1 MEHKI
6 GINLTLF
13 SLVYVIALFLE
24 LIFNR
29 EFLAGVIPIG
39 MIANTPVVERAFSI
53 MFVIGAVAFGMVLIM
68 QPILLGS
75 AAYIGKLNRPGKI
88 LLWTSLYLSILLDL
102 VHVIYGV
109 NNTSFDPPAL
119 FSLVYVLILISAML
133 FIITYLRKWIL
144 LLLLIPDFLAYGTL
158 IGNWL
163 IQIMNSSVFGSITA
177 ICGELMSYSVL
188 VVGAGFL
195 IYAIKRGISVKLMIP
210 FVVLAI
216 VVGTMVYTNAIP
228 GLGIMI
234 GVVFPYIFGIL
245 GVRNWMP
252 PLIFAIGIMGLGSA
266 FLLYKKDP
274 ALSLSCFTLLFGSL
288 IFDSV
293 STTVYLLIPL
303 TAVAIQ
309 PLFGTI
315 LEGQGLKGDR

>member
-1 MEHKI
+1 
-6 GINLTLF
+6 
-13 SLVYVIALFLE
+13 
-24 LIFNR
+24 
-29 EFLAGVIPIG
+29 
-39 MIANTPVVERAFSI
+39 
-53 MFVIGAVAFGMVLIM
+53 
-68 QPILLGS
+68 
-75 AAYIGKLNRPGKI
+75 
-88 LLWTSLYLSILLDL
+88 
-102 VHVIYGV
+102 
-109 NNTSFDPPAL
+109 
-119 FSLVYVLILISAML
+119 
-133 FIITYLRKWIL
+133 
-144 LLLLIPDFLAYGTL
+144 
-158 IGNWL
+158 
-163 IQIMNSSVFGSITA
+163 
-177 ICGELMSYSVL
+177 
-188 VVGAGFL
+188 
-195 IYAIKRGISVKLMIP
+195 MIP

>member
-119 FSLVYVLILISAML
+119 FFFGLRPYINISDVVYHN
-133 FIITYLRKWIL
+133 L
-144 LLLLIPDFLAYGTL
+144 LEKMDFTVAFDTRFSSIRDSHWELAYPDHE
-158 IGNWL
+158 
-163 IQIMNSSVFGSITA
+163 F
-177 ICGELMSYSVL
+177 
-188 VVGAGFL
+188 F
-195 IYAIKRGISVKLMIP
+195 
-210 FVVLAI
+210 
-216 VVGTMVYTNAIP
+216 
-228 GLGIMI
+228 
-234 GVVFPYIFGIL
+234 
-245 GVRNWMP
+245 GVR
-252 PLIFAIGIMGLGSA
+252 
-266 FLLYKKDP
+266 
-274 ALSLSCFTLLFGSL
+274 
-288 IFDSV
+288 
-293 STTVYLLIPL
+293 
-303 TAVAIQ
+303 
-309 PLFGTI
+309 
-315 LEGQGLKGDR
+315 

>member
-1 MEHKI
+1 
-6 GINLTLF
+6 
-13 SLVYVIALFLE
+13 
-24 LIFNR
+24 
-29 EFLAGVIPIG
+29 

-188 VVGAGFL
+188 VVG
-195 IYAIKRGISVKLMIP
+195 RIP
-210 FVVLAI
+210 
-216 VVGTMVYTNAIP
+216 
-228 GLGIMI
+228 
-234 GVVFPYIFGIL
+234 
-245 GVRNWMP
+245 
-252 PLIFAIGIMGLGSA
+252 
-266 FLLYKKDP
+266 
-274 ALSLSCFTLLFGSL
+274 
-288 IFDSV
+288 
-293 STTVYLLIPL
+293 YLCH
-303 TAVAIQ
+303 
-309 PLFGTI
+309 
-315 LEGQGLKGDR
+315 